1 MASRCAS
8 ANTMPARRNATRKCC
23 SKPSAT
29 SASTMPRSS
38 RRRWRS
44 SSSRPTLPVRTSF
57 TRTAPTGSTA
67 RCRRSCSARRRPPMR
82 SPAAMPS
89 ARRMTACARISRAPT
104 PASSPVRSTAIWCG
118 LSSTSIGVRRRSIHG
133 SASAGPTR
141 VDVDALVKNVD
152 RAGAVRPAGQQE
164 GDAAKDRP
172 CRACRG
178 RRAARRAKAAGA
190 RRSEPP
196 QPPTRID
203 PALAVNSS
211 EIQTKRDAIERVTND
226 LLGDWEP
233 LVKPIVAG
241 LQAEIAAA
249 SSVDD
254 VKALLAKQFAGLNVE
269 ALTEQLARSAF
280 AARLAGETNET
291 L

>member
-1 MASRCAS
+1 VRPIVDL
-8 ANTMPARRNATRKCC
+8 NRGPQK
-23 SKPSAT
+23 KY
-29 SASTMPRSS
+29 PRICIG
-38 RRRWRS
+38 
-44 SSSRPTLPVRTSF
+44 RPDE
-57 TRTAPTGSTA
+57 
-67 RCRRSCSARRRPPMR
+67 
-82 SPAAMPS
+82 
-89 ARRMTACARISRAPT
+89 
-104 PASSPVRSTAIWCG
+104 
-118 LSSTSIGVRRRSIHG
+118 
-133 SASAGPTR
+133 
-141 VDVDALVKNVD
+141 VDVDALVKNVI
-152 RAGAVRPAGQQE
+152 ALVPFGLPVSKKAMLAQ
-164 GDAAKDRP
+164 DRP
-172 CRACRG
+172 CRAQG
-178 RRAARRAKAAGA
+178 RTRSCSSRQSSRRPSI
-190 RRSEPP
+190 RTHRS
-196 QPPTRID
+196 QLPTEA

-211 EIQTKRDAIERVTND
+211 EIQTKRDAIERAAND